1 MKPKFTFSA
10 TEVKHIALALVALAF
25 SFQFILFRNEIFSQ
39 GLFSN
44 LTAMLTFFLLSLI
57 AVGFAFVLH
66 ELGHKFMA
74 QSKGLWSEFRA
85 WPTGLVL
92 AIGMALLSRGS
103 FVFAAPGAT
112 MISPV
117 KRHRFGYT
125 MQILKPKDLGEIGL
139 IGPAINI
146 ILCLIF
152 GSLALLFPNAFYG
165 IFSIGAQVNAWL
177 AIFNLIPISM
187 LDGAKI
193 WQWSKVI
200 WGGAM
205 ALSVFMFVLTVML

>member
-1 MKPKFTFSA
+1 MKPKFTFSFV
-10 TEVKHIALALVALAF
+10 EVQHIALALVALAF
-25 SFQFILFRNEIFSQ
+25 SFEFILFRTEIFEQ
-39 GLFSN
+39 GLLFN
-44 LTAMLTFFLLSLI
+44 MPAMLIFFLQSLI

-92 AIGMALLSRGS
+92 AIGMAILSRGS

-112 MISPV
+112 MISPL
-117 KRHRFGYT
+117 KKNKFGYT
-125 MQILKPKDLGEIGL
+125 MQILKPKDLGQIGL
-139 IGPAINI
+139 IGPVINI

-152 GSLALLFPNAFYG
+152 GSLAAFFPLVLFK
-165 IFSIGAQVNAWL
+165 IGAQVNAWL
-177 AIFNLIPISM
+177 AIFNLIPLSV
-187 LDGAKI
+187 LDGQKV
-193 WQWSKVI
+193 WHWSKAI

-205 ALSVFMFVLTVML
+205 GISILIFILTVML